1 MPFPNLVATNQKR
14 FTIYIVNK
22 VVHGT
27 VSGALTVD
35 SVEASIEASRV
46 DVIDDVGGGSMP
58 QSALVLNGGCNS
70 LVLFLHFA
78 LLEDVTAVDVR
89 VLNARNLSR
98 EILTQTSSDFSVS
111 INH

>member
-1 MPFPNLVATNQKR
+1 MSFANINSLNILHT
-14 FTIYIVNK
+14 
-22 VVHGT
+22 VHA
-27 VSGALTVD
+27 VEP
-35 SVEASIEASRV
+35 SVEASRV

-98 EILTQTSSDFSVS
+98 EILTRSASYFSVFIFS
-111 INH
+111 HLTNGN